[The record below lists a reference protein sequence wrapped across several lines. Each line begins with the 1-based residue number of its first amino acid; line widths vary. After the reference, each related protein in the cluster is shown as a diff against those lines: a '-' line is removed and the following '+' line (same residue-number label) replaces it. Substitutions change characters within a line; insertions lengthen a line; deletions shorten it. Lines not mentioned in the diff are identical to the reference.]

1 MPCSATTTRIQMRT
15 DSARS
20 AYDAHL
26 KVGMGIPTGGPD
38 RSRRRFRAPLFSRN
52 AREASHRHSAE
63 HRFKLEDPVRA
74 VVERLTDTIRALV
87 PPRLLPAALLLHL
100 PQPEARRCAVHSAA
114 VVREIMPIE
123 EARRVRVIDRRVVAV
138 VPVRER
144 WRFLASRPVRVWVLA
159 CAARARP
166 AAHDERAAH
175 GSSVGPSIHDLQG
188 LHYAIGVFIGS
199 GSGICDLIEV
209 SDT

>member
-1 MPCSATTTRIQMRT
+1 MRT